1 MIKEFFNIMIK
12 YITSHPVY
20 KLLNNTIQSFLND
33 NALKFSAA
41 LSYYTVFAIAP
52 LAIIIIAVCGYFYG
66 ETEVR
71 SELFN
76 QISDLI
82 GPNAAQQIETT
93 MQNIDIAGKNR
104 LAAIVGGITLLFGA
118 SGVFAEIQSSINYIW
133 GFKAKPTKGILRFV
147 VNRLLSFSMIVSLGF
162 ILLVTLILN
171 SALDFIY
178 NNFFKDLFDFSV
190 YVMIVLNNVVI
201 FIVVSVLFAVIYKVL
216 PGAHIRWKDT
226 AIGAMFTAVLFMLG
240 KYVIGIYLGNTNIAS
255 AYGAAGSVLL
265 ILLWVYY
272 SAMILYFGA
281 EFTKE
286 YCKMYGTKILPD
298 KLSIPI
304 VKYYE
309 VPDDVV
315 KKIVEGTLKT
325 KV

>member
-1 MIKEFFNIMIK
+1 MIKEFFSITIK
-12 YITSHPVY
+12 FINNHPFIR
-20 KLLNNTIQSFLND
+20 LLNNTIQSFLND

-71 SELFN
+71 SELLG
-76 QISDLI
+76 QISELI
-82 GPNAAQQIETT
+82 GPNAAMQIENT
-93 MQNIDIAGKNR
+93 MQNINIDGENK

-133 GFKAKPTKGILRFV
+133 GFKAKPTKGIIRFV

-171 SALDFIY
+171 STLDFIY
-178 NNFFKDLFDFSV
+178 NNFFIDLFDFSV
-190 YVMIVLNNVVI
+190 YLMLVLNNVVI
-201 FIVVSVLFAVIYKVL
+201 FLVVSILFAIIYKVL
-216 PGAHIRWKDT
+216 PGAFIRWKDT
-226 AIGAMFTAVLFMLG
+226 FVGAMFTAILFMLG
-240 KYVIGIYLGNTNIAS
+240 KYIIGFYLGNTNITS

-265 ILLWVYY
+265 ILVWVYY

-286 YCKMYGTKILPD
+286 YCKMYGVKIRPD
-298 KLSIPI
+298 KLSSPI

-309 VPDDVV
+309 VPENIV
-315 KKIVEGTLKT
+315 KSLLENTDKK
-325 KV
+325 

>member
-1 MIKEFFNIMIK
+1 MRAILFSIAKFIKL
-12 YITSHPVY
+12 HPVVR
-20 KLLNNTIQSFLND
+20 LFNNTIQSFIND

-52 LAIIIIAVCGYFYG
+52 LSIIIISVCGYFYG

-71 SELFN
+71 SELFY

-82 GPNAAQQIETT
+82 DENSAKQIEVA
-93 MQNIDIAGKNR
+93 MQNINIDGENKV
-104 LAAIVGGITLLFGA
+104 AAIIGGITLLFGA

-147 VNRLLSFSMIVSLGF
+147 INRLLSFSMIVSLGF

-171 SALDFIY
+171 SALDFVN

-190 YVMIVLNNVVI
+190 YLMLLLNNAVI

-216 PGAHIRWKDT
+216 PGGHIRWKDT

-240 KYVIGIYLGNTNIAS
+240 KYAIGFYLGNTNIAS
-255 AYGAAGSVLL
+255 AYGAAGSVML
-265 ILLWVYY
+265 ILVWVYY

-286 YCKMYGTKILPD
+286 YCKMYGVKIKPD
-298 KLSIPI
+298 KLSVPI
-304 VKYYE
+304 IKYYE
-309 VPDDVV
+309 VPEIIV
-315 KKIVEGTLKT
+315 KQLTEDSKKSDI
-325 KV
+325 

>member
-1 MIKEFFNIMIK
+1 MIKFLK
-12 YITSHPVY
+12 KHPVFR
-20 KLLNNTIQSFLND
+20 LINNTIDSFLND

-52 LAIIIIAVCGYFYG
+52 LSIIIIAVCGYFYG

-71 SELFN
+71 SELL
-76 QISDLI
+76 QQVSALI
-82 GPNAAQQIETT
+82 GTNAALQIETA
-93 MQNIDIAGKNR
+93 MQSIHIDGTNKIA
-104 LAAIVGGITLLFGA
+104 AVIGGITLLFGA

-133 GFKAKPTKGILRFV
+133 GFRAKPTKGILRFV

-178 NNFFKDLFDFSV
+178 NNVFKDLFDFSV
-190 YVMIVLNNVVI
+190 YVMIVLNNIVI
-201 FIVVSVLFAVIYKVL
+201 FLIVSILFAVIYKVL
-216 PGAHIRWKDT
+216 PGGHIRWKDT
-226 AIGAMFTAVLFMLG
+226 LVGAMFTAILFMVG
-240 KYVIGIYLGNTNIAS
+240 KYAISFYLGNTDIAS
-255 AYGAAGSVLL
+255 AYGAAGSVVL

-286 YCKMYGTKILPD
+286 YCKMYGVKIKPD
-298 KLSIPI
+298 HLSIPI
-304 VKYYE
+304 IKYYE
-309 VPDDVV
+309 VP
-315 KKIVEGTLKT
+315 KT
-325 KV
+325 ISDQLNKDLG